1 MFAFLLSPDSDVG
14 GQVPDHKPD
23 RGRGDKGQKAGG
35 QVRGAGEDVRG
46 ETFLV
51 IVFTRYNEC
60 PTLHNSI
67 IMCDSRFKTASYNEC
82 VTVDL

>member
-1 MFAFLLSPDSDVG
+1 MFAFLLSLDSDVG

-46 ETFLV
+46 E
-51 IVFTRYNEC
+51 RSYC
-60 PTLHNSI
+60 LHETV
-67 IMCDSRFKTASYNEC
+67 TASYNEC